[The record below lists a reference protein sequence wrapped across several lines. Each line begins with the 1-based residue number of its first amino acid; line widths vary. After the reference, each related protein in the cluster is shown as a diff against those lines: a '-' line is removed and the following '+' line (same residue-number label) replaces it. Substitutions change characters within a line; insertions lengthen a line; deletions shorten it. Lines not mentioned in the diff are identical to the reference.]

1 MGFDQFGVK
10 NFVSET
16 RAEEF
21 VTYLKQGKMMTTRCK
36 KCQRI
41 TFPPKM
47 DCITCRYS
55 EMEWVE
61 IEELGKLDTFT
72 TVMYGPSGFE
82 NEVPYTLAV
91 VEFPPR
97 IKIFGQ
103 IDKRIPFDEIKVG
116 MKLKVVPVKV
126 SHERFSYQFEK
137 PNYMER

>member
-16 RAEEF
+16 KAEEF
-21 VTYLKQGKMMTTRCK
+21 VTYLKQGRMMTTRCK

-47 DCITCRYS
+47 NCITCRYS
-55 EMEWVE
+55 EMEWIE
-61 IEELGKLDTFT
+61 IKEHGKLKTFT
-72 TVMYGPSGFE
+72 TVMYGPAGFE

-91 VEFPPR
+91 VEFPLG

-103 IDKRIPFDEIKVG
+103 IDKRVPLNEIEVG
-116 MKLKVVPVKV
+116 MKLKVVPVKML
-126 SHERFSYQFEK
+126 HDRFSYQFEK
-137 PNYMER
+137 I